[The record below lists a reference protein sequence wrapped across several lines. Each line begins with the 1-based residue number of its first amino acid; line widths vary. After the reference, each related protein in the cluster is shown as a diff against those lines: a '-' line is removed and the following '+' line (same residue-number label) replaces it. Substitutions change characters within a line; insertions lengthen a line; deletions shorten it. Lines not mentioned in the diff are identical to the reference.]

1 MPRSTLSTTQA
12 DRGGLPP
19 IDEEPFDWGGDGGGD
34 GSPNDR
40 GASRKTSMIGLV
52 VMMSASVMTFAAL
65 AAALI
70 IRRGLGN
77 DWHKMPLPWILWPN
91 TGVLLLS
98 SVVLDTARRLLH
110 RGKRV
115 LFNWLW
121 CFGAFLGAIFLVGQT
136 MAWQELHATGRFLA
150 SNPSNGFF
158 YILTWTHAAH
168 AIAGL
173 AALLYVAVMALRF
186 RLGPRK
192 RTVVDVSTMFWHFLD
207 VLWILLMLM
216 FFFY

>member
-1 MPRSTLSTTQA
+1 
-12 DRGGLPP
+12 
-19 IDEEPFDWGGDGGGD
+19 
-34 GSPNDR
+34 
-40 GASRKTSMIGLV
+40 
-52 VMMSASVMTFAAL
+52 MSASVMTFAAL
-65 AAALI
+65 ASALI

-91 TGVLLLS
+91 TGVLLFS
-98 SVVLDTARRLLH
+98 SVILDTARRILR

-121 CFGAFLGAIFLVGQT
+121 CFGTVLGVAFLAGQSI
-136 MAWQELHATGRFLA
+136 AWRELQSTGRLLA
-150 SNPSNGFF
+150 SNASNGFF

-173 AALLYVAVMALRF
+173 IALAYVAVMALRF

-207 VLWILLMLM
+207 VLWIFLMLM
-216 FFFY
+216 FLYY

>member
-1 MPRSTLSTTQA
+1 MV
-12 DRGGLPP
+12 
-19 IDEEPFDWGGDGGGD
+19 
-34 GSPNDR
+34 
-40 GASRKTSMIGLV
+40 GLV

-65 AAALI
+65 ASALI
-70 IRRGLGN
+70 ISRGLRN

-91 TGVLLLS
+91 TGILLLS
-98 SVVLDTARRLLH
+98 SVVLDSARRLLN

-121 CFGAFLGAIFLVGQT
+121 CLGTLLGAAFLAGQC
-136 MAWQELHATGRFLA
+136 MAWNELHATGRSLN
-150 SNPSNGFF
+150 SNISNGFF

-173 AALLYVAVMALRF
+173 IALTYVAVMALRF

-207 VLWILLMLM
+207 VLWIFLMLM
-216 FFFY
+216 FVYY